1 MKYGDRYFDLRG
13 LSEYS
18 SLSVRTLRK
27 YLGMIPHYRIGGK
40 LLVKKSEFDKYL
52 EHWCLCKGAVRTPL
66 YSDDS
71 RHLWTLDS
79 EFKQAGS

>member
-1 MKYGDRYFDLRG
+1 MKYEDRYLDLKG
-13 LSEYS
+13 LSKYS
-18 SLSVRTLRK
+18 CLSVRALHK
-27 YLGMIPHYRIGGK
+27 YLVRIPHYRIGGK

-79 EFKQAGS
+79 EFK